1 VIHATGFRPNER
13 LTVKMTTYDGGV
25 CVSNEPDPSCFW
37 ERQADSNGNYDRTT
51 PLDVV
56 TTPGKH
62 WYWVEGAQSGATN
75 RVVIDL
81 TKNAPNP
88 VDVAPTAAPRT
99 ASAPIPTVEAFADL
113 VPADRRWPAA
123 EEAAFL
129 KGINSPT
136 APCILAESEIQFTLA
151 QMLKIN
157 AEDAAQ
163 QKAAMYPI
171 AFFCANTSGV
181 FSTAPLPT
189 ISTAAP
195 AGTILDVTGSG
206 IKTTRSFTIGNAWDL
221 IWSYDCS
228 DFGTKGNF
236 QVYVFKADGS
246 LSRNAGVNE
255 LDNSG
260 NGVEH
265 FHQGGTLYLEMN
277 SECTWHVVVQG

>member
-1 VIHATGFRPNER
+1 
-13 LTVKMTTYDGGV
+13 
-25 CVSNEPDPSCFW
+25 
-37 ERQADSNGNYDRTT
+37 
-51 PLDVV
+51 
-56 TTPGKH
+56 
-62 WYWVEGAQSGATN
+62 
-75 RVVIDL
+75 
-81 TKNAPNP
+81 
-88 VDVAPTAAPRT
+88 
-99 ASAPIPTVEAFADL
+99 
-113 VPADRRWPAA
+113 
-123 EEAAFL
+123 
-129 KGINSPT
+129 
-136 APCILAESEIQFTLA
+136 
-151 QMLKIN
+151 
-157 AEDAAQ
+157 
-163 QKAAMYPI
+163 MYPI

-265 FHQGGTLYLEMN
+265 FHQGGTLYLEINAKTPAKEATAAELRSAMDWLVERQLKIEQQLARKHLSDGALVLYDLSSSYVEGIDISTYRGN
-277 SECTWHVVVQG
+277 DRLREGEGFRQALRDRQGDRGHWASPTRSGC